1 MVSISRSCYLPAE
14 CVSVVWL
21 WQEREREREGVDE
34 RKRHGQTRG
43 KDTDKEPKKT

>member
-1 MVSISRSCYLPAE
+1 MVSISRLCYISAE

-21 WQEREREREGVDE
+21 LQERDREREGVDE

-43 KDTDKEPKKT
+43 KDIDTQKN

>member
-21 WQEREREREGVDE
+21 WQEREREREGEGAYE
-34 RKRHGQTRG
+34 RKRHGQTRE
-43 KDTDKEPKKT
+43 KDIDTQKN

>member
-1 MVSISRSCYLPAE
+1 MVRISRSCYISAGYA
-14 CVSVVWL
+14 SVVWL
-21 WQEREREREGVDE
+21 WQERDREREGVDE